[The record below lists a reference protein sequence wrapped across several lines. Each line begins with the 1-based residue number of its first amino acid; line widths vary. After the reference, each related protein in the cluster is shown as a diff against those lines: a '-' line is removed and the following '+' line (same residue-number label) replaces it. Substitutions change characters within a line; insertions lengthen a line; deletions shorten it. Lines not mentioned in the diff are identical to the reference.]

1 MSDNIQQAEEKI
13 LENAANQV
21 DSYELDGEK
30 TTLKDPVRQIDA
42 LDRLAA
48 RRAARNP
55 LGAIIGFRLPSG
67 SGER

>member
-30 TTLKDPVRQIDA
+30 TKLKDPVRQIDA

-55 LGAIIGFRLPSG
+55 LGAILGIRISSG